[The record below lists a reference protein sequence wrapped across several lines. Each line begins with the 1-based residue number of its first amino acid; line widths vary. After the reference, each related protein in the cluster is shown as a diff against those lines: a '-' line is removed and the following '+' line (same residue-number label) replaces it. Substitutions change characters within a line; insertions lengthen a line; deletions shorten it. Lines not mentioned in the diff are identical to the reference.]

1 MPADAEKAWAAASLS
16 GAKWSRKG
24 CGRPA
29 GWVKAR
35 CITGLGSARLQ
46 PKSGRGKRTPGSR
59 QQQWQSWTLS
69 TRQGL
74 RARSQIQPQARHEL
88 LGCSDLR
95 SRLGFQLLKGVFS

>member
-46 PKSGRGKRTPGSR
+46 PKSEARGPLARGSSNGKVGPSAPGRGSGRGPKFK
-59 QQQWQSWTLS
+59 
-69 TRQGL
+69 
-74 RARSQIQPQARHEL
+74 QARHEL
-88 LGCSDLR
+88 FGCSDLR